1 MNKLRINLMAR
12 SKTLYKASN
21 IDDSNSDGSSGSGSD
36 NGGNLIKNIAE
47 KRNSILLTDP
57 NSLIKKME

>member
-21 IDDSNSDGSSGSGSD
+21 IDDSNSDGSSGGGSD
-36 NGGNLIKNIAE
+36 DGGNLIKNIAE

-57 NSLIKKME
+57 NSLI